1 MVMLLLLCACQGKGD
16 PLRYRAFSTTTGWG
30 YEIALNDRIIIKQEN
45 IPVVNTN
52 KGFDTREQAEGA
64 ARIVIAKLRKK
75 ELPSLTE
82 TDLQQLKVI
91 R

>member
-1 MVMLLLLCACQGKGD
+1 MVMLMLLGACQGKGD
-16 PLRYRAFSTTTGWG
+16 PLRYRAFSTTAGWG
-30 YEIALNDRIIIKQEN
+30 YEIALNGRTIIKQEN
-45 IPVVNTN
+45 IPVMNTN

-64 ARIVIAKLRKK
+64 ARIVIGRLRKN

-82 TDLQQLKVI
+82 SDLQRLKVI